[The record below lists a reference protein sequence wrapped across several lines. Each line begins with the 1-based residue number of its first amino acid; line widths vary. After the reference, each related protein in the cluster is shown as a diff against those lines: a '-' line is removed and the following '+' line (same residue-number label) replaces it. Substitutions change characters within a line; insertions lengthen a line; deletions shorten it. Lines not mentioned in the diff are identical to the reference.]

1 MFKMFFRW
9 LYEQKETLTVKNRC
23 ICTLG
28 FMWCKKDITSI
39 YASVSVEDAL
49 PIIITTIGVAL
60 LKTLSLAA
68 IIILIKWL
76 ISKFLNTRKGNS
88 YE

>member
-1 MFKMFFRW
+1 MSKKKREPLKIAAFVLSVLFI
-9 LYEQKETLTVKNRC
+9 V
-23 ICTLG
+23 